1 MVTGGMFGAVR
12 DVRRGR
18 CMSKNETVAEQ
29 LVEVLRGSG
38 LGFDDQVKAISMARV
53 AIQPRASEGDWRGK
67 SKPILKPKERG
78 KK

>member
-1 MVTGGMFGAVR
+1 MSNQ
-12 DVRRGR
+12 DVA
-18 CMSKNETVAEQ
+18 NAI
-29 LVEVLRGSG
+29 VEVLRDSG
-38 LGFDDQVKAISMARV
+38 LGFNDQVKAISMARV